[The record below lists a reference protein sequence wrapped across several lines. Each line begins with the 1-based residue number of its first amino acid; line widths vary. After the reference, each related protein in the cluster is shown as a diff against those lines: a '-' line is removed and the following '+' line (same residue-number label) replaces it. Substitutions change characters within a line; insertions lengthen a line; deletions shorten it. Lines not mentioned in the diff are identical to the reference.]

1 MKELIRSV
9 IDLLKSGS
17 DAVLVS
23 VTASSG
29 STPRGAGA
37 MMLVRRDG
45 SSAGTIGGGR
55 VEYEAQ
61 LHAAEIYSAGRSGT
75 VGYNLAPNDVAD
87 LGMICGGKVTVYFQ
101 YIPAG
106 DAQTLELFSYL
117 AGAFERGENVWF
129 VRRMANGEIT
139 DMGAYGSS
147 GLLFAP
153 NIPES
158 DIRPLLKSRA
168 VLSGNYYVE
177 PLVMAGH
184 VYVFGGG
191 HVAQQLVPVLA
202 KIGFPVVVYEDRP
215 EFATSELFPAAQEI
229 ICADLGR
236 ISEHITVGP
245 ADYVVIMTRGH
256 QKDYEVLE
264 QMLRTPAT
272 YVGCIGSRSKVAA
285 TKERLAAAGVSQAD
299 IDRMVSP
306 IGLEIEAETPEE
318 IAISIAAQLI
328 LHRAQRAQ

>member
-9 IDLLKSGS
+9 IELIKNGS

-45 SSAGTIGGGR
+45 SSVGTIGGGR

-106 DAQTLELFSYL
+106 DAQTLELFEYL
-117 AGAFERGENVWF
+117 AGAFERGESVWL
-129 VRRMANGEIT
+129 VRRMVNGEVT

-158 DIRPLLKSRA
+158 DVRPLLRSRA
-168 VLSGNYYVE
+168 MLSGDYYVE

-202 KIGFPVVVYEDRP
+202 KVGFSVVVYEDRP
-215 EFATSELFPAAQEI
+215 EFSTPELFPAAKKI
-229 ICADLGR
+229 VRGDF
-236 ISEHITVGP
+236 EHIAEHVAIGP
-245 ADYVVIMTRGH
+245 ADYVIIMTRGH

-264 QMLRTPAT
+264 QTLRTPAT
-272 YVGCIGSRSKVAA
+272 YVGCIGSRHKVAK

-299 IDRMVSP
+299 IARMVSP

-328 LHRAQRAQ
+328 LHRAQQGR

>member
-129 VRRMANGEIT
+129 VRRMIYT
-139 DMGAYGSS
+139 W
-147 GLLFAP
+147 
-153 NIPES
+153 
-158 DIRPLLKSRA
+158 
-168 VLSGNYYVE
+168 
-177 PLVMAGH
+177 
-184 VYVFGGG
+184 
-191 HVAQQLVPVLA
+191 
-202 KIGFPVVVYEDRP
+202 
-215 EFATSELFPAAQEI
+215 
-229 ICADLGR
+229 
-236 ISEHITVGP
+236 
-245 ADYVVIMTRGH
+245 
-256 QKDYEVLE
+256 
-264 QMLRTPAT
+264 
-272 YVGCIGSRSKVAA
+272 
-285 TKERLAAAGVSQAD
+285 
-299 IDRMVSP
+299 
-306 IGLEIEAETPEE
+306 
-318 IAISIAAQLI
+318 
-328 LHRAQRAQ
+328 